1 MDPSFQFRQ
10 WSTKD
15 IGVLIKSK
23 ATIKDI
29 DGDYTLMIAG
39 KISLNCQIAAHYR
52 FPLQALNK
60 RFGLYRKI
68 VNHLIKSLHP
78 LATQLQDTYLSIMDY
93 IHNVRIAFCRD
104 ARASPNA
111 LDSEF
116 RSPALDYF
124 LWLDHHGGGFHNGCR
139 MNLQKHHDITMMSV
153 KNREGKDIISFRQ
166 FSSKYLIYVMLI
178 PEKQSIGVPIMQKTV
193 VNMIYVVHFK
203 ATCMRRTSSIYSMQ

>member
-166 FSSKYLIYVMLI
+166 FSSKYLILCDAH
-178 PEKQSIGVPIMQKTV
+178 S
-193 VNMIYVVHFK
+193 
-203 ATCMRRTSSIYSMQ
+203 